1 MYFAC
6 AGGESHRSDRSSV
19 ATKRHSRSF
28 ATKRHRK
35 HIGIIHSVC
44 AFCASLWLKKMTQ
57 LTKAR
62 AAEILQ
68 ALRER
73 YVLVLG
79 DVMLDEFVWGDV
91 TRISPDAP
99 VPVVDVRRESMHLGG
114 AANVLANL
122 VALGARGS
130 VVGVVGNDAA
140 GRRLQTGLSELG
152 IQDQYLVVDESRP
165 STTKTRIIAHSQL
178 VVRADRESRS
188 PVTGKLEEKIV
199 ASLKDALQ
207 HAHAFVV
214 SDYDKGVVTPRILN
228 EILPVA
234 YEQVP
239 VLIDPKLRNFNSYRP
254 ATLVTPNHLEALR
267 MSDSEDHSDDGSHHA
282 AKVIREKLGCDAV
295 LITRG
300 DRGMML
306 LEGDGPPVY
315 VETAAREVYDVTGAG
330 DTVIAALA
338 SALASGAK
346 MIEAASFANHAAGVV
361 VGKVG
366 TATATADELLST
378 FEI

>member
-1 MYFAC
+1 MA
-6 AGGESHRSDRSSV
+6 
-19 ATKRHSRSF
+19 
-28 ATKRHRK
+28 
-35 HIGIIHSVC
+35 
-44 AFCASLWLKKMTQ
+44 Q
-57 LTKAR
+57 LTKTR

-68 ALRER
+68 NLRDR

-91 TRISPDAP
+91 TRISPEAP

-152 IQDQYLVVDESRP
+152 IQDQYLLVDESRP

-199 ASLKDALQ
+199 SCLKDALK
-207 HAHAFVV
+207 HADAFVV
-214 SDYDKGVVTPRILN
+214 SDYDKGVVTPSILR

-338 SALASGAK
+338 GALASGAT
-346 MIEAASFANHAAGVV
+346 MIEAASFANHAAGIV

-366 TATATADELLST
+366 TATASAEELLGSFT
-378 FEI
+378 ANERG

>member
-1 MYFAC
+1 MP
-6 AGGESHRSDRSSV
+6 
-19 ATKRHSRSF
+19 
-28 ATKRHRK
+28 
-35 HIGIIHSVC
+35 
-44 AFCASLWLKKMTQ
+44 Q
-57 LTKAR
+57 LTKTR
-62 AAEILQ
+62 AAEILEK
-68 ALRER
+68 LRGR
-73 YVLVLG
+73 NVVVLG

-91 TRISPDAP
+91 TRISPEAP
-99 VPVVDVRRESMHLGG
+99 VPVVDVRRESVHLGG

-130 VVGVVGNDAA
+130 VVGVVGKDNA
-140 GRRLQTGLSELG
+140 GERLQSGLRELG
-152 IQDQYLVVDESRP
+152 AHDGCLIVDESRP

-178 VVRADRESRS
+178 VVRADRESRIR
-188 PVTGKLEEKIV
+188 VNGKLEEKIV
-199 ASLKDALQ
+199 SCLKEALKE
-207 HAHAFVV
+207 ADAFVV
-214 SDYDKGVVTPRILN
+214 SDYDKGVVTPSILS
-228 EILPVA
+228 EILPLA
-234 YEQVP
+234 YERVP

-254 ATLVTPNHLEALR
+254 ATLVTPNHFEALR
-267 MSDSEDHSDDGSHHA
+267 MSDSEDTSDDGSHYA

-306 LEGDGPPVY
+306 LEADGQPVY

-338 SALASGAK
+338 GALSAGAT
-346 MIEAASFANHAAGVV
+346 MLEAASFANHAAGIV

-378 FEI
+378 FDK